1 MLSDVDLL
9 AARKLG
15 LQRFGHD
22 GGGREATDELKLG
35 LAAAV
40 KAAWSAMSDWTTSQN
55 WRAIIVRPSTPVR
68 RRCHSSRGFLHADC
82 AEPG

>member
-40 KAAWSAMSDWTTSQN
+40 KAAWSAMSDWTTS
-55 WRAIIVRPSTPVR
+55 
-68 RRCHSSRGFLHADC
+68 
-82 AEPG
+82 

>member
-9 AARKLG
+9 SARKLG

-22 GGGREATDELKLG
+22 GGGREATDKLKLG

-40 KAAWSAMSDWTTSQN
+40 KAAWSAMSDWTTS
-55 WRAIIVRPSTPVR
+55 
-68 RRCHSSRGFLHADC
+68 
-82 AEPG
+82 

>member
-22 GGGREATDELKLG
+22 GGGREATDELKLDF
-35 LAAAV
+35 AAAV
-40 KAAWSAMSDWTTSQN
+40 KAGF
-55 WRAIIVRPSTPVR
+55 RPQ
-68 RRCHSSRGFLHADC
+68 
-82 AEPG
+82 

>member
-22 GGGREATDELKLG
+22 GGGREATDKLNF
-35 LAAAV
+35 LASLQRSRPAS
-40 KAAWSAMSDWTTSQN
+40 SAMSDWTTS
-55 WRAIIVRPSTPVR
+55 
-68 RRCHSSRGFLHADC
+68 
-82 AEPG
+82 